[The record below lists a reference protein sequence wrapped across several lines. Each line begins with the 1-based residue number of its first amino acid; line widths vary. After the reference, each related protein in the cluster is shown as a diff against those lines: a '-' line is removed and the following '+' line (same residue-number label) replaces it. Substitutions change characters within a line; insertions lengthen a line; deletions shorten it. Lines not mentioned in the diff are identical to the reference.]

1 MMENQHLMV
10 VDIKR
15 LKKIKSIKHEL
26 ILPRGKNVYL
36 QIGRKRLSK
45 RFNSRTYY

>member
-1 MMENQHLMV
+1 MV

-15 LKKIKSIKHEL
+15 LKKIKSIKTIDTSERKKSL
-26 ILPRGKNVYL
+26 FTKR
-36 QIGRKRLSK
+36 RKRLSK